1 MKKFLII
8 VLAVLLSFTAC
19 TNRTPIWILPPGV
32 LYPDNE
38 PEPEPCKH
46 LVLTDVEEYFDG
58 ENHYPKTG
66 VCVECG
72 ESVTRDAI
80 GIANADDLMLLASD
94 INTKENIGC
103 TDVDI
108 LADIDMAGKDWTPII
123 IGKENDSIKVLTIDG
138 NDHTISN
145 LKTIDES
152 GSMTGIG
159 FIGEIWNT
167 GVTVEVK
174 NLSIE
179 KAEFLGTKDDT
190 GCVGGFAG
198 YVEAAPS
205 ITFTNCHLKSSKITS
220 GEFAGGI
227 YAWAAANAE
236 STITIEG
243 CSVDDCTLSSDGS
256 VGGIVGHAS
265 ASGKTTLT
273 IKSSSVINSEIT
285 CTELLRTNKAGN
297 IIGTVNCAK
306 TSLVN
311 ASYAGNVVKSSFAD
325 IDRYVGR
332 LEFANT
338 GSLSIDGRDIT
349 VAE

>member
-8 VLAVLLSFTAC
+8 VLAVLMSLTAC

-66 VCVECG
+66 VCAECG

-108 LADIDMAGKDWTPII
+108 LADIDMSGKEWTPII
-123 IGKENDSIKVLTIDG
+123 IGNGNDSIKVLTIDG

-159 FIGEIWNT
+159 FIGEIWNV

-174 NLSIE
+174 NLTIE
-179 KAEFLGTKDDT
+179 NAEFLGTKDGT

-205 ITFTNCHLKSSKITS
+205 ISFTNCHLKSSKITS
-220 GEFAGGI
+220 GEYAGGI
-227 YAWAAANAE
+227 YAWASANAE
-236 STITIEG
+236 STITIDG
-243 CSVDDCTLSSDGS
+243 CAVEDDCTFSSDGS
-256 VGGIVGHAS
+256 VGGLVGHAS
-265 ASGKTTLT
+265 ANVNITLN
-273 IKSSSVINSEIT
+273 ISDSSVTNSSIT
-285 CTELLRTNKAGN
+285 CTESYSTDKAGN
-297 IIGTVNCAK
+297 IIGTVNCA
-306 TSLVN
+306 TAALSNVDYEGN
-311 ASYAGNVVKSSFAD
+311 TVISAGEN
-325 IDRYVGR
+325 ITRYVGR
-332 LEFANT
+332 LAFAG
-338 GSLSIDGRDIT
+338 GSLSIDGRGIT